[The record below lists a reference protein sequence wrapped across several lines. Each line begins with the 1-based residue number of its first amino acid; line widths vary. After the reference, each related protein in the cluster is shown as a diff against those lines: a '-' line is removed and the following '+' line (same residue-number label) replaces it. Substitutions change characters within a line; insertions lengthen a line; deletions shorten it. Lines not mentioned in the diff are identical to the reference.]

1 MSSLHRLTLVTS
13 QGIVNHGLSP
23 SNQPTHQNTTSS
35 LSTNNN
41 STNSLDKCDN
51 SHHYSDK
58 PPQYNEVVTEVPP
71 KIVPSIG
78 VEGMGVAALVDD
90 WPPQYSVSDPLNVE
104 DGQGRNAGPQEHPFQ
119 GGREQDED
127 DNDADLWGSTR
138 DSGHEQ
144 SIKFNEL
151 DTCGKVT
158 RVLQISIKLICIH
171 FFLYVFIISLNLLSQ
186 AFRLL
191 GGKTA
196 GGVMANHELLK
207 NPLTGL
213 MIGILA
219 TVLMQSSSTSTSI
232 IVTMVA
238 ANMIDVAP
246 AIPIIMGANIGTS
259 VTNTVV
265 SMAQYGNRNEFRRS
279 FGAATVHDMFNWLS
293 VIIMLPLEVCTGFLF
308 KISDLMVSD
317 FSLSHYKAKN
327 LDMLKVITKPITKM
341 IVQLDKKVIEGI
353 AAGKTEW
360 NDKRILKIWC
370 KYKVTTV
377 LQNVTQERNF
387 SAVING
393 TVVTSLQNVTR
404 LENISVETNSEKC
417 YCLLSYIAW
426 SDTIS
431 GAILLFVSLFL
442 LVICLMGMVRLL
454 HSMLRGPVAS
464 ALKKT
469 INSDIPKPFSFLTG
483 YVAIIIGAG
492 LTMILQSSS
501 IFTSTLTPLV
511 GMGVIHIERMY
522 PLTLGS
528 NIGTTATG
536 LLAAMATSGNRFRAA
551 LQIGLCHFLFNV
563 GGILLF
569 YPIPFMR
576 KIPINLA
583 KKLGNTT
590 AKYRWF
596 AILYLVTAFFFLPAF
611 VFTLSLAGAEAMIA
625 AGVILLPFI
634 TFIIIVNFLQKKY
647 NKLLPKVLKNWDFL
661 PLWLHSLEPLDK
673 FITKCTGICKSCQ
686 KKLDRSV
693 PSPVV
698 LTPFAIQGD
707 ISPLSSRQS
716 ENGSPVSSRS
726 TSLLIQRTTTL

>member
-1 MSSLHRLTLVTS
+1 MM
-13 QGIVNHGLSP
+13 
-23 SNQPTHQNTTSS
+23 TTS
-35 LSTNNN
+35 LTTNNN
-41 STNSLDKCDN
+41 STNKCDD
-51 SHHYSDK
+51 HFSDK
-58 PPQYNEVVTEVPP
+58 PPQYDDVVTEVPA
-71 KIVPSIG
+71 KIVPSLG
-78 VEGMGVAALVDD
+78 VECIEVAALMDD
-90 WPPQYSVSDPLNVE
+90 WPPQYSFSDLH
-104 DGQGRNAGPQEHPFQ
+104 GQNAGPQEHLFQ
-119 GGREQDED
+119 QGVRNQDED
-127 DNDADLWGSTR
+127 DDDLWGSTTR

-144 SIKFNEL
+144 GLKFNEL
-151 DTCGKVT
+151 DSCGKVKRALRLT
-158 RVLQISIKLICIH
+158 IKIIGIH

-196 GGVMANHELLK
+196 GGVMSNHELMK

-238 ANMIDVAP
+238 ANMIDVSP

-265 SMAQYGNRNEFRRS
+265 SMAQYGDRNEFRRS

-293 VIIMLPLEVCTGFLF
+293 VIILLPLEICTGFLY
-308 KISDLMVSD
+308 KTSDLMVSD

-327 LDMLKVITKPITKM
+327 LDMLKLITKPITKM

-370 KYKVTTV
+370 KYKISTV
-377 LQNVTQERNF
+377 LQNVTQEQNF
-387 SAVING
+387 STVVNG
-393 TVVTSLQNVTR
+393 TVVSSLQNVTR
-404 LENISVETNSEKC
+404 MDNVSVETNSEKC
-417 YCLLSYIAW
+417 YCLLSYIEW

-431 GAILLFVSLFL
+431 GATLLATSLLL
-442 LVICLMGMVRLL
+442 LVLCLMGMVRLL
-454 HSMLRGPVAS
+454 HSMLQGPVAS

-511 GMGVIHIERMY
+511 GLGVIHIERMY

-563 GGILLF
+563 SGILLF
-569 YPIPFMR
+569 YPIPIMR

-596 AILYLVTAFFFLPAF
+596 AILYLIVAFFLLPAF
-611 VFTLSLAGAEAMIA
+611 IFMLSMAGTNAMIA
-625 AGVILLPFI
+625 AAVIILPLI
-634 TFIIIVNFLQKKY
+634 AFIIIINILQKKK
-647 NKLLPKVLKNWDFL
+647 NKLLPKLLKTWNFL

-686 KKLDRSV
+686 RKLDHSV
-693 PSPVV
+693 PPSVL
-698 LTPFAIQGD
+698 LTPYPNQSD
-707 ISPLSSRQS
+707 ISPASSRQS
-716 ENGSPVSSRS
+716 EDGSPVSSRS
-726 TSLLIQRTTTL
+726 TSLLIQKTTTL

>member
-1 MSSLHRLTLVTS
+1 MS
-13 QGIVNHGLSP
+13 
-23 SNQPTHQNTTSS
+23 
-35 LSTNNN
+35 
-41 STNSLDKCDN
+41 
-51 SHHYSDK
+51 
-58 PPQYNEVVTEVPP
+58 
-71 KIVPSIG
+71 
-78 VEGMGVAALVDD
+78 
-90 WPPQYSVSDPLNVE
+90 
-104 DGQGRNAGPQEHPFQ
+104 
-119 GGREQDED
+119 
-127 DNDADLWGSTR
+127 
-138 DSGHEQ
+138 
-144 SIKFNEL
+144 
-151 DTCGKVT
+151 
-158 RVLQISIKLICIH
+158 
-171 FFLYVFIISLNLLSQ
+171 
-186 AFRLL
+186 
-191 GGKTA
+191 
-196 GGVMANHELLK
+196 NHELMK

-238 ANMIDVAP
+238 ANMIDVSP

-265 SMAQYGNRNEFRRS
+265 SMAQYGDRNEFRRS

-293 VIIMLPLEVCTGFLF
+293 VIILLPLEICTGFLY
-308 KISDLMVSD
+308 KTSDLMVSD

-327 LDMLKVITKPITKM
+327 LDMLKLITKPITKM

-370 KYKVTTV
+370 KYKISTV
-377 LQNVTQERNF
+377 LQNVTQEQNF
-387 SAVING
+387 STVVNG
-393 TVVTSLQNVTR
+393 TVVSSLQNVTR
-404 LENISVETNSEKC
+404 MDNVSVETNSEKC
-417 YCLLSYIAW
+417 YCLLSYIEW

-431 GAILLFVSLFL
+431 GATLLATSLLL
-442 LVICLMGMVRLL
+442 LVLCLMGMVRLL
-454 HSMLRGPVAS
+454 HSMLQGPVAS

-511 GMGVIHIERMY
+511 GLGVIHIERMY

-563 GGILLF
+563 SGILLF
-569 YPIPFMR
+569 YPIPIMR

-596 AILYLVTAFFFLPAF
+596 AILYLIVAFFLLPAF
-611 VFTLSLAGAEAMIA
+611 IFMLSMAGTNAMIA
-625 AGVILLPFI
+625 AAVIILPLI
-634 TFIIIVNFLQKKY
+634 AFIIIINILQKKK
-647 NKLLPKVLKNWDFL
+647 NKLLPKLLKTWNFL

-686 KKLDRSV
+686 RKLDHSV
-693 PSPVV
+693 PPSVL
-698 LTPFAIQGD
+698 LTPYPNQSD
-707 ISPLSSRQS
+707 ISPASSRQS
-716 ENGSPVSSRS
+716 EDGSPVSSRS
-726 TSLLIQRTTTL
+726 TSLLIQKTTTL